1 MSILPGPIRQIG
13 YIVSDLDAALSP
25 WVELGVGPFFVMRG
39 IPIRAS
45 YRGAPCEVTISM
57 ALANSGEMQI
67 ELIQQ
72 DDDTPSVYTEFL
84 QGDGPGYHQLAYWT
98 EDFDG
103 TMSAVRAAGWE
114 VVWLGDEDVGTR
126 FAYVELPNGPTHVS
140 QVIEIMED
148 NEITSGMGKFVR
160 DAAVDWDG
168 QDPIRVL
175 GG

>member
-13 YIVSDLDAALSP
+13 YIVVDLDAALTP
-25 WVELGVGPFFVMRG
+25 WIDLGVGPFFVMRG

-45 YRGAPCEVTISM
+45 YRGEPCEVTISM

-72 DDDTPSVYTEFL
+72 EGDAPSIYTEFL
-84 QGDGPGYHQLAYWT
+84 AADGPGYHQLAYWT
-98 EDFDG
+98 EDFDT
-103 TMSAVRAAGWE
+103 TMSAVRDAGWA

-126 FAYVELPNGPTHVS
+126 FAYVEPPNRPAT
-140 QVIEIMED
+140 VIEIMED

-168 QDPIRVL
+168 KDPIRVL